1 MATKSNKKA
10 LQDQY
15 RAILEKDGVRY
26 EDCRVL
32 AFVFE
37 RPMGPETFH
46 LHVLNAEP
54 RPKYHL
60 FDCFDLMAQVI
71 ISNDDK
77 IAARVEELAIE
88 VGGKKTSP
96 ILR

>member
-1 MATKSNKKA
+1 MAKTSTKKA

-26 EDCRVL
+26 GDCRVL

-37 RPMGPETFH
+37 RAMGPETFH

-71 ISNDDK
+71 IPNDDK
-77 IAARVEELAIE
+77 IAARMVELAIE
-88 VGGKKTSP
+88 IGGKKTIP
-96 ILR
+96 IL